1 MRIFI
6 FVFAIVIF
14 GNSVV
19 ASIKAA
25 KSADTKAAEL
35 ICRVTESC

>member
-1 MRIFI
+1 MKLFI
-6 FVFAIVIF
+6 FVSVIVIF

-25 KSADTKAAEL
+25 KAADHKAAEL
-35 ICRVTESC
+35 ICRVTENC

>member
-1 MRIFI
+1 MKI
-6 FVFAIVIF
+6 FVAVLAIVIF

-25 KSADTKAAEL
+25 KSADTKAA
-35 ICRVTESC
+35 

>member
-1 MRIFI
+1 MKI
-6 FVFAIVIF
+6 FVAVLAIVIF

-25 KSADTKAAEL
+25 KSADIKAAEL
-35 ICRVTESC
+35 ICKVTESC